1 MIEKKIENKRSSKKT
16 DDQKNV
22 EPKIIGKVRV
32 EDKKTINRL
41 YSRREEQKSYDL
53 RKAPKDKLIV
63 FAFGGTEE
71 IGNNMMGFMYNDDI
85 VIIDMGLEF
94 PDEELLGVDYII
106 PDVSCLAGLEKNI
119 RGVFITH
126 GHYDHIGAI
135 PHLLDKLGNPP
146 IYGLKL
152 TIGVIKKRQ
161 EDFETRYKPKFIE
174 VDIDDSLVLGCFKLK
189 FIRVSH
195 SIPDSVM
202 VVMDTPVGK
211 IVHTGDYKFDLTPV
225 DFNPTELHKIAAL
238 YSENVLALFA
248 DSTNADQPGHQLSEL
263 EIKKTLETIFK
274 QAPGRII
281 IGTFAS
287 LISRIQHIL
296 SIAEELDKKV
306 IIDGRSMKAN
316 VQIAHELGYL
326 KYKSSTL
333 IEYPQMKDYPDNRI
347 IVACTGAQGEDNA
360 VLMRIANNE
369 HKMIKIIPGDTVIFS
384 SSVIPGNER
393 SVQKLR
399 DNLYLHHANVINYHM
414 MDVHA
419 GGHAKQ
425 EDIKLLIKLVNPK
438 YYIPIYGTRT
448 HIYMNAEVA
457 KTIGIPKENIL
468 ITSNGQIMEF
478 GKDRNGILT
487 NNKLQM
493 NDILV
498 DGLGI
503 GDVSGIVI
511 RDRKQMSEHGMV
523 VVIATVNGKTGELIS
538 SPDIIS
544 RGFIY
549 MNANKGLVEEIRS
562 KVKECLKD
570 TDPLSP
576 ANQVYLKEKIRNDI
590 GKFIYRKTHRT
601 PMILPVILTM

>member
-1 MIEKKIENKRSSKKT
+1 
-16 DDQKNV
+16 
-22 EPKIIGKVRV
+22 
-32 EDKKTINRL
+32 
-41 YSRREEQKSYDL
+41 
-53 RKAPKDKLIV
+53 
-63 FAFGGTEE
+63 
-71 IGNNMMGFMYNDDI
+71 
-85 VIIDMGLEF
+85 
-94 PDEELLGVDYII
+94 
-106 PDVSCLAGLEKNI
+106 
-119 RGVFITH
+119 
-126 GHYDHIGAI
+126 
-135 PHLLDKLGNPP
+135 
-146 IYGLKL
+146 
-152 TIGVIKKRQ
+152 
-161 EDFETRYKPKFIE
+161 
-174 VDIDDSLVLGCFKLK
+174 LVLGCFKLK

-287 LISRIQHIL
+287 LLSRIQHIL